1 MFEKRKD
8 NDASDRHV
16 SRSAPAGQSSALGAP
31 GSGAA
36 AANAASANAAKA
48 YISGTIA
55 VKGELSGN
63 EDVVIAGHFEG
74 NINLPSQSL
83 TITQGGK
90 VRADVHANIIEIQ
103 GELIGDVEGMDK
115 VLITPTGRMQGN
127 IKSPRVILDDGA
139 QFKGSIDM
147 EPTATPKPAPQPA
160 ASRAAQ
166 GSGAPAATPKPA
178 GAGQG
183 GQSGQGGQGGREQ
196 RQGAS
201 S

>member
-1 MFEKRKD
+1 MFDKRKD
-8 NDASDRHV
+8 NDGSN
-16 SRSAPAGQSSALGAP
+16 GQSARAVSGAQP
-31 GSGAA
+31 VGVNAPSGAA
-36 AANAASANAAKA
+36 ANVNSA
-48 YISGTIA
+48 YISGTIS

-63 EDVVIAGHFEG
+63 EDVVVAGQFEG

-83 TITQGGK
+83 TITQSGK
-90 VRADVHANIIEIQ
+90 VRADVCANVIEIQ
-103 GELIGDVEGMDK
+103 GELVGDVEGMDK

-147 EPTATPKPAPQPA
+147 EPAPAPAPRQPAPKPAPA
-160 ASRAAQ
+160 N
-166 GSGAPAATPKPA
+166 APA
-178 GAGQG
+178 QG
-183 GQSGQGGQGGREQ
+183 GQAGKAQ

>member
-31 GSGAA
+31 GSSAA
-36 AANAASANAAKA
+36 AANAASANSAKA

-147 EPTATPKPAPQPA
+147 EPTATPKPQPA

-166 GSGAPAATPKPA
+166 GSGAPAAAPKQA
-178 GAGQG
+178 GPGGQAGQG
-183 GQSGQGGQGGREQ
+183 GQAQ

>member
-1 MFEKRKD
+1 MFDKRKD
-8 NDASDRHV
+8 NDGGN
-16 SRSAPAGQSSALGAP
+16 GQSTRAAP
-31 GSGAA
+31 GGQPMR
-36 AANAASANAAKA
+36 ANAPSSGPANANSA
-48 YISGTIA
+48 YISGTIS

-63 EDVVIAGHFEG
+63 EDVVVAGQFEG

-83 TITQGGK
+83 TITQSGK
-90 VRADVHANIIEIQ
+90 VRADVCANVIEIQ
-103 GELIGDVEGMDK
+103 GELVGDVEGMDK

-147 EPTATPKPAPQPA
+147 EPAPAPAPRQPAPKPAPAAAPANAPAQGGAAQPA
-160 ASRAAQ
+160 RA
-166 GSGAPAATPKPA
+166 
-178 GAGQG
+178 
-183 GQSGQGGQGGREQ
+183 Q